1 MKRVLVILLMLSI
14 VAGASS
20 QKQFL
25 KEGHRGCRGLM
36 PENTI
41 PAMKKGLDLGVD
53 VLELDLVISK
63 DKKVVVSHDA
73 VMNSE
78 ISLNPSGDTISKA
91 EQKKLILYGMSYAE
105 IRKYDVGSKHHHE
118 FPQQQNLPA
127 YKPLFAELIDSTDA
141 YARQKGLKPPSYNVE
156 IKSNP
161 TTDGINQ
168 PPPQEFVDLVV
179 GICKSKD
186 LFGRMNIQS
195 FDPRPLQLIHKQ
207 YPDIELSYLTM
218 NFKSVEENLTTLG
231 FKPNIYS
238 PNYKTVTKESV
249 KYCHDNGIKIIP
261 WTINTKEEIEA
272 IRNLGVDGIISDYPN
287 RL

>member
-1 MKRVLVILLMLSI
+1 MKTVLVILLML
-14 VAGASS
+14 GAAADVSS

-25 KEGHRGCRGLM
+25 KEGHRGSRGLM

-41 PAMKKGLDLGVD
+41 PAMKKGLDLGAD
-53 VLELDLVISK
+53 VLEIDVVISK
-63 DKKVVVSHDA
+63 DKKVLVSHDP

-78 ISLNPSGDTISKA
+78 ISLKPSGDTVSKE
-91 EQKKLILYGMSYAE
+91 EQKKLILYGMNYAE

-118 FPQQQNLPA
+118 FPQQQNFPA

-141 YARQKGLKPPSYNVE
+141 YAREKGMKPPSYNIE

-161 TTDGINQ
+161 ATDGINQ

-179 GICKSKD
+179 EICKSKD

-207 YPDIELSYLTM
+207 YPDITLAYLTM
-218 NFKSVEENLTTLG
+218 NLKSMEENLATLG
-231 FKPNIYS
+231 FKPAIYS

-272 IRNLGVDGIISDYPN
+272 IRSLGVDGIISDYPN
-287 RL
+287 LL